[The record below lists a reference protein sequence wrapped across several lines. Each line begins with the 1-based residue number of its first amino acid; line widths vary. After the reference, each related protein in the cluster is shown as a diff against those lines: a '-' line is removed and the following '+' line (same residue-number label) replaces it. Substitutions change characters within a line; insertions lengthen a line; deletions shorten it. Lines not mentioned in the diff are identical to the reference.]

1 MFTNLILRR
10 PERMSK
16 RIKQISFLY
25 KNERLVLKCNL
36 SGKFRVPITSGSKTN
51 YKMFTAQEV
60 LGLDEIRHGDPSLT
74 LESGEKMRVFH
85 GGDGSYLPA
94 MMEGILIAHD
104 KIHESTKKTGKIPAK
119 MKRTQD
125 LQEAAQDF
133 FDWYNDGY
141 GS

>member
-1 MFTNLILRR
+1 
-10 PERMSK
+10 MSK

-25 KNERLVLKCNL
+25 KNERLVLKSNL

-60 LGLDEIRHGDPSLT
+60 LELDEIRYGDPSLT
-74 LESGEKMRVFH
+74 LESGEKMRVFQ

-94 MMEGILIAHD
+94 MMEGVLIAHD
-104 KIHESTKKTGKIPAK
+104 KIHENIQKPKKSAPTK
-119 MKRTQD
+119 KRTQD